1 MDPGSLM
8 NPPFIPLHI
17 PPSLSYTNV
26 KGLPRSPSLSIS
38 CLSIEPARPRFTLR
52 TRTFFQNKAGSPE
65 GRLVSPCHWCP
76 TPPPM
81 LSSRQLMPPPR
92 PHGLAHTAPSTWQ
105 TSLPAAPPPTFLA
118 SSRAQLRCCSCRKTS
133 GISPAE
139 VRTDGL

>member
-76 TPPPM
+76 TPPPC
-81 LSSRQLMPPPR
+81 
-92 PHGLAHTAPSTWQ
+92 
-105 TSLPAAPPPTFLA
+105 SLPASLCPPPQATWPCSHCSFHLA
-118 SSRAQLRCCSCRKTS
+118 DQPPSCPSSDIPSVLPGSAQMLLLQKDFRDLPCRS
-133 GISPAE
+133 QN
-139 VRTDGL
+139 